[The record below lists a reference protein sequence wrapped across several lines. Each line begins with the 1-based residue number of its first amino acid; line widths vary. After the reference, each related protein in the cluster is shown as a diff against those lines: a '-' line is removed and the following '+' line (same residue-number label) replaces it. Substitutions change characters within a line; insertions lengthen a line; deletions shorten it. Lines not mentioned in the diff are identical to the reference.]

1 MEYFELYRIHDSM
14 HVLPAVGEF
23 QTERAAIE
31 YAFMHRISPYLI
43 FRWGDKINGHLA
55 GDNDGNK
62 AGYYQGKNSHEPAI
76 AALQKIIER
85 ENERIAKS

>member
-1 MEYFELYRIHDSM
+1 MEYFEVY
-14 HVLPAVGEF
+14 AVSHGRCVIPPIAEF
-23 QTERAAIE
+23 SSERAAIE